1 MRLTT
6 LLRFA
11 KELRGKKPVDI
22 DKIQSMGLLAVK
34 LGQICAL
41 RPDLLE
47 PERCIQL
54 QELYSRA
61 PTIPEENFEKLLSKY
76 TDEGFSDNFNF
87 IDSKPFAAASIGQIH
102 KAELK
107 DGTKVVI
114 KIIKG
119 DFKKTFE
126 KDVKRMKR
134 WMRMGLFFNPK
145 LKKVGNPIGLL
156 NHIEDY
162 TLRELNLLN
171 EITGKERLEKLA
183 AEYSG
188 KFPMPKLQFPKIW
201 KELSNEN
208 LLVMEEITHPT
219 LESHLNSK
227 TMEWDDL
234 LQLFRIHGAYMFGMG
249 VFHGDL
255 HPGNAMMTDD
265 KDFIFIDTGAI
276 CEAPEHVRK
285 ALFGFFYFLAKGE
298 LKNAFDAMLTM
309 AAVTP
314 TGKTLQ
320 TYYDSMFELYDG
332 FVGTSVSEV
341 SLTQQM
347 MKTVKAAVLAG
358 CSFGDEA
365 FPIIR
370 SLMYMDGMVLK
381 GHPHVDLISSMGP
394 YLDEFATLIDTST
407 LLVNT
412 QQSGWKTVD
421 KNLPLISKTT
431 A

>member
-11 KELRGKKPVDI
+11 RELRGKKPVDI

-76 TDEGFSDNFNF
+76 TDEGFSNNFNF

-102 KAELK
+102 RAELK

-183 AEYSG
+183 EEYSG
-188 KFPMPKLQFPKIW
+188 KFPMPKLRFPKIW

-255 HPGNAMMTDD
+255 HPGNAMMTNE

-285 ALFGFFYFLAKGE
+285 ALFGFFFFLAKGE

-309 AAVTP
+309 AAVAP

-407 LLVNT
+407 LLMNT

-421 KNLPLISKTT
+421 KNRPLISKTT